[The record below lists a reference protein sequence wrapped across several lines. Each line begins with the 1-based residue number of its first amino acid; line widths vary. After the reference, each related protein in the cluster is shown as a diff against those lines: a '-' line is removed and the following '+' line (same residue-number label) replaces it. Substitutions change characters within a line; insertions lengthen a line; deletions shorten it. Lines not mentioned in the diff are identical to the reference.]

1 MTGLTDPLA
10 RMYGRPTL
18 TLADLRRDKVG
29 FGLPLA
35 HRRLHFTRCRPQERV
50 RTRPSRLGLTR
61 IEFVVHHKAG
71 QPRRENIPLYWPHAT
86 LAHMPALRQRLFR
99 NRAAQA
105 HLTETRG
112 PGRKLVYLRT
122 SVSSFATEE
131 RNEGSRPPK
140 TYRLAEHL
148 LKGPVGETF
157 HFDDVTERKDP
168 VDLAA
173 MQTLPV
179 GGLLPVQF
187 RQLFAAGEVAFREV
201 PFLLTLLNA
210 AVPLV
215 VLRVARPSL
224 ALKFALQLAYLA
236 K

>member
-1 MTGLTDPLA
+1 
-10 RMYGRPTL
+10 
-18 TLADLRRDKVG
+18 
-29 FGLPLA
+29 
-35 HRRLHFTRCRPQERV
+35 
-50 RTRPSRLGLTR
+50 
-61 IEFVVHHKAG
+61 
-71 QPRRENIPLYWPHAT
+71 
-86 LAHMPALRQRLFR
+86 MPALRQRLFR

-112 PGRKLVYLRT
+112 PGRKLVYLRA

-131 RNEGSRPPK
+131 HNEGSRPPK

-148 LKGPVGETF
+148 LKSPIGETF
-157 HFDDVTERKDP
+157 HFDDVTERKYP